1 MLIDQTVRSS
11 KAIAWILSVMV
22 LVQYVLVMVYFGDMM
37 HITSPF
43 QLITKINLSS
53 GANAVIAIT
62 DILIAAVLVAL
73 LRSKR
78 SAFKRTNSML
88 NKLIGYTISSGAV
101 TALCAVATLV
111 MTQVLPETFIYFTL
125 DLLMAKRTFV
135 QVLRGFKILTELSSG

>member
-1 MLIDQTVRSS
+1 MLIDQTVSSS

>member
-1 MLIDQTVRSS
+1 MSSS

-22 LVQYVLVMVYFGDMM
+22 LVQYVIVMVYFGDMI

-53 GANAVIAIT
+53 GANGVIAAT

-78 SAFKRTNSML
+78 SVFKRTNSML
-88 NKLIGYTISSGAV
+88 NKLIVYTISSGAV
-101 TALCAVATLV
+101 TALCSIATLV
-111 MTQVLPETFIYFTL
+111 TTQLFPETFIYFTL
-125 DLLMAKRTFV
+125 DLMMAKRAFAFFNIQDT
-135 QVLRGFKILTELSSG
+135 TESFFG